1 MVAGVKMGAGTDSP
15 TMGVVATCGSGWH
28 RAWGQNMVQGV
39 DASVW
44 AVAAEAAWSNEL
56 AAARGGMAAA
66 LHPGGLPWLRSQ
78 GWVLAVKDGILRAKA
93 LPAFLPVA
101 MATAP

>member
-1 MVAGVKMGAGTDSP
+1 VGLGAKVGAARFAAASGGSAVCGCMVAGVKMGAGTDSP

-44 AVAAEAAWSNEL
+44 AVAAEAA
-56 AAARGGMAAA
+56 
-66 LHPGGLPWLRSQ
+66 
-78 GWVLAVKDGILRAKA
+78 
-93 LPAFLPVA
+93 
-101 MATAP
+101 